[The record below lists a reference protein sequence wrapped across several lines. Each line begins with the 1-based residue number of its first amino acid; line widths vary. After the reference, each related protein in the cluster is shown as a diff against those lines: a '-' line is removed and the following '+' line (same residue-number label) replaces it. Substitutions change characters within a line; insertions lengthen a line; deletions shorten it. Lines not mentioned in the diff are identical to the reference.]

1 MINLNEYFEKIYCI
15 NLERRL
21 DRYESVLNEFNK
33 FNIQGVEIYSAIDG
47 NTIINNSSLLNGELG
62 ILETHYNIIKSCKE
76 HGVKNVLI
84 LEDDIYFTEEINKLN
99 DYMQSVPKDWDLLYF
114 GGNHIYGN
122 PPTKI
127 NDKILKLNFTVALH
141 CVAINESIYD
151 AILAVLPLRKKQVDT
166 YYAQL
171 QSGYNGYS
179 FYPNMA
185 KQKADYS
192 DIQNKFVDYTNYF
205 LN

>member
-1 MINLNEYFEKIYCI
+1 MIKLNDYFEKNYCI
-15 NLERRL
+15 NLDKRT
-21 DRYESVLNEFNK
+21 DRYANVEKEFFK
-33 FNIQGVEIYSAIDG
+33 FGIEGVERYSAIDG
-47 NTIINNSSLLNGELG
+47 DTITNDSPLLNGELG

-76 HGVKNVLI
+76 NNIKNVLI
-84 LEDDIYFTEEINKLN
+84 LEDDVYFTEEINKLN
-99 DYMQSVPKDWDLLYF
+99 DYMELVPKDWDLLYF
-114 GGNHIYGN
+114 GGNHIYGQ

-151 AILAVLPLRKKQVDT
+151 AILAVLPLRKKQVDS
-166 YYAQL
+166 YYGQL
-171 QSGYNGYS
+171 QSGYNGYC

-192 DIQNKFVDYTNYF
+192 DIQNKFVDYSNYF
-205 LN
+205 R